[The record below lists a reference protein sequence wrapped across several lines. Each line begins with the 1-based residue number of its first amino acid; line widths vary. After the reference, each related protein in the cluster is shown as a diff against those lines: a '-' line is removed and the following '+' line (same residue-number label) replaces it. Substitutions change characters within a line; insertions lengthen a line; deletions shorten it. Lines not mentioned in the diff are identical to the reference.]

1 LKKNSIKSFLAFTLL
16 ISSSLPA
23 LIFVSAPSSSAVTT
37 SSSGTQTTLT
47 YDYTNTVETFTIPA
61 NVTEITITVTG
72 AQGGTGGSDYGVRPP
87 LEGYRGVVSGNIS
100 VTPGRIISVAVGER
114 GADPVRTG
122 CTAGP
127 RSDSGDANIAT
138 GGNNPLGIYKG
149 GNGATPGPDGCSGYG
164 GAGGAASVV
173 KIGTLAD
180 AAADALIVA
189 GGSGASGG
197 NGQFQALRG
206 GSPQA
211 NYSARTDTTSTNGQT
226 GLNTY
231 TACVAAPRPD
241 GRCDGGGG
249 AGGGGGAQGGARGEV
264 PFGTGSNTEWY
275 GLGSFPGQN
284 ATSGLS
290 SLTSSYNYYT
300 FSSVSTKLHG
310 SVVISYSS
318 GVPSSP
324 SGVNGTP
331 NNSGVDLYWTRPS
344 TAGATSITDYQV
356 EYAVSPYSSWT
367 TASTCS
373 GLSETCTVTGLTNG
387 TAYKFKVKAQNSIG
401 WGAYSELSQELTPS
415 GPPSA
420 PTITGITPG
429 DGSLSVAFTAGA
441 STATITDY
449 QYSINGTNFFSLSNT
464 TSPLVISGLTN
475 GTPYPVVIRAVNAAG
490 PGSTSNEITSTPSA
504 LPGAP
509 TITNLVDGGSG
520 TSLVVTFT
528 AGYTGGSSI
537 TDYEYAVSVGLNS
550 SDFGSYSSVGGTSS
564 PFTITGLTNGTAYT
578 VKLRAK
584 NTAGYGP
591 GSAFQ
596 NGVTLAAPNAP
607 TITSVTSGDGRLRII
622 YPAYTSATNGGSAI
636 SKVEYSTNDG
646 SSWADA
652 GTLSETFTVLGLT
665 NGTTYLVKL
674 RAVNAIGT
682 SIASSATSGT
692 PAAPPS
698 SPLQVSVL
706 GNPTA
711 AAVAWLA
718 PSSNGGSAVTGYTA
732 SAHSASSGG
741 SLSSSCTTANLTC
754 TITGLT
760 NGTTYYVSVVA
771 TNAAGSSSATSP
783 RISVIPA
790 ALPGAPTISGIT
802 AGNAYLSV
810 AFSAGTADS
819 NAPITGYQ
827 YSSDNGT
834 TWANASG
841 TTSPLLVSSLTNGT
855 TYTVKIRAVSAIG
868 NGAASTGVAGTPYT
882 VPSNVDPGSISY
894 TAGNGNVIVSWTAP
908 AANGSAITDTN
919 VTAFSAL
926 VGGSSSGIC
935 STTNATTTC
944 TISGLSN
951 GTTYYV
957 SIETINGAGYSQR
970 STPRVAVMPGNSSS
984 TTLAISSSSIV
995 VNSYETLTATVT
1007 TGATGTVN
1015 FTNDGTSITGCSSV
1029 TISSNT
1035 ATCVT
1040 NALAAGTRS
1049 IRANYS
1055 GNSSYASSVS
1065 SSASI
1070 TVLDKY
1076 TITYDNRGGT
1086 QPTASAEFI
1095 VGGSALVLPTPTRN
1109 SYVFTGWYDASTNG
1123 TKLGDADGPYTP
1135 TSTRT
1140 VYARWVQTSLYGMGA
1155 STKIGTVTTVD
1166 GVGNGFSASTSSTSV
1181 QVDYV
1186 ADALP
1191 AGTVIDVYLITDT
1204 TRAQTFITNSTSF
1217 VVNLLLAWKAT
1228 DDTVPDTA
1236 SGKPITMTITDSA
1249 IKRGAK
1255 LYALLGSTL
1264 TDLGAATSDGQATVQ
1279 ITQDPEIV
1287 VVRTVPDTATAVI
1300 GTAGDGN
1307 AVVSWTAPASSGG
1320 SDITGYTVTS
1330 SGGQTCATTSLTC
1343 TVTGLTNGTAY
1354 TFTVRATNAIGNSP
1368 VSTASSAVTPVAAS
1382 TPAPSSSGSTGSGS
1396 SGGGSVASQPIAP
1409 VVTPTPAPVVT
1420 PEPAPVVTP
1429 TPAPVVTPTPAPVY
1443 VPTAPT
1449 NSQYDGAI
1457 TREILQNS
1465 SVTIQQSLGNTVNM
1479 NSVVT
1484 FPSSGGISV
1493 SFTYTPVATG
1503 SSPVAP
1509 APTQITVSLS
1519 TVSASGQPSQVENM
1533 TLVLSKGDDVK
1544 FSTGGLKANSEVS
1557 IYIFSEPTFLGKVL
1571 TNDNGDIAG
1580 TFPSPNGLSV
1590 GKHTIQMGAY
1600 LPDGSVAS
1608 ISLPVV
1614 VKITAKP
1621 LVVKVFFPMGS
1632 SVVTKSQIDTIK
1644 KSISTLKSKKNLV
1657 ISIQGF
1663 VQKTSRQIN
1672 DQLLAQ
1678 NRASS
1683 VAKYLKKSGIQGK
1696 YTVVAKGYA
1705 TERDAR
1711 ARRVKI
1717 TIRAQ

>member
-1 LKKNSIKSFLAFTLL
+1 M
-16 ISSSLPA
+16 
-23 LIFVSAPSSSAVTT
+23 
-37 SSSGTQTTLT
+37 T

-61 NVTEITITVTG
+61 NVTEITVTVTG
-72 AQGGTGGSDYGVRPP
+72 AEGGTGGSDYGVRPAKQ
-87 LEGYRGVVSGNIS
+87 GYRGVVTGTMS
-100 VTPGRIISVAVGER
+100 VTPGHVISVAVGER
-114 GADPVRTG
+114 GSDPQSGYEG
-122 CTAGP
+122 CQAGSSSSTPTAG
-127 RSDSGDANIAT
+127 RAAV
-138 GGNNPLGIYKG
+138 GGNNPLGEYKG
-149 GNGATPGPDGCSGYG
+149 GGGGDPGPSGCSGYG
-164 GAGGAASVV
+164 GAGGAASVI
-173 KIGTLAD
+173 KIGTVASP
-180 AAADALIVA
+180 AADALIVA

-197 NGQFQALRG
+197 NGQYQALQG
-206 GSPQA
+206 GPAQSS
-211 NYSARTDTTSTNGQT
+211 YSARTDTTSTNGQT

-231 TACVAAPRPD
+231 QAWQLAGST
-241 GRCDGGGG
+241 GSNDGGGG
-249 AGGGGGAQGGARGEV
+249 AGGGGGAQGGARGNV
-264 PFGTGSNTEWY
+264 AFGAGANTEWY
-275 GLGSFPGQN
+275 GLGSYPGQN
-284 ATSGLS
+284 STSGIS
-290 SLTSSYNYYT
+290 SLSASYNFYT

-310 SVVISYSS
+310 SVVITYSS
-318 GVPSSP
+318 GVPSMP
-324 SGVNGTP
+324 TGVNGTP
-331 NNSGVDLYWTRPS
+331 NNSSVDLYWTRPS
-344 TAGATSITDYQV
+344 TAGATPISAYQV
-356 EYAVSPYSSWT
+356 EYAVDPYSSWT
-367 TASTCS
+367 TAATCA
-373 GLSETCTVTGLTNG
+373 GLGETCTVTGLTNA
-387 TAYKFKVKAQNSIG
+387 TAYKFRVKAQNSIG
-401 WGAYSELSQELTPS
+401 WGAYSALSQALTPS

-420 PTITGITPG
+420 PTITSITPG

-449 QYSINGTNFFSLSNT
+449 QYSLNGVNFFSLSST

-475 GTPYPVVIRAVNAAG
+475 GTLYPVVIRAVNSAG
-490 PGSTSNEITSTPSA
+490 PGETSSSVSSTPSA

-509 TITNLVDGGSG
+509 TITSLVDGGSG

-537 TDYEYAVSVGLNS
+537 TDYEYAISVGLNS
-550 SDFGSYSSVGGTSS
+550 NSFGSYSSVGSTTS

-607 TITSVTSGDGRLRII
+607 SITSVTSGDGRLRII
-622 YPAYTSATNGGSAI
+622 YSAYTSVTNGGSAI
-636 SKVEYSTNDG
+636 SKIEYSTNDG
-646 SSWADA
+646 SSWTDA

-665 NGTTYLVKL
+665 NGTSYSIKL
-674 RAVNAIGT
+674 RATNAIGA
-682 SIASSATSGT
+682 SLPSSAVTST
-692 PAAPPS
+692 PAAAPN
-698 SPLQVSVL
+698 SPQQVSVI

-711 AAVAWLA
+711 AVVAWLA
-718 PSSNGGSAVTGYTA
+718 PTSNGGAAISGYTA
-732 SAHSASSGG
+732 SAYSASSGG
-741 SLSSSCTTANLTC
+741 TLSSSCTTTSLSCSIA
-754 TITGLT
+754 GLT

-771 TNAAGSSSATSP
+771 TNAAGSSAATSP

-790 ALPGAPTISGIT
+790 ALPGAPTISGVT

-834 TWANASG
+834 TWASASG

-855 TYTVKIRAVSAIG
+855 TYTVKIRAVSEIG
-868 NGAASTGVAGTPYT
+868 NGGASSGVSGTPFT

-908 AANGSAITDTN
+908 SANGSSITNTT
-919 VTAFSAL
+919 VTAFSAAS
-926 VGGSSSGIC
+926 GGSSSGTC
-935 STTNATTTC
+935 TTTGGTTSC
-944 TISGLSN
+944 TISSLSN

-957 SIETINGAGYSQR
+957 SIETLNGAGYSQR

-1007 TGATGTVN
+1007 SGATGTIN

-1035 ATCVT
+1035 ASCVT
-1040 NALAAGTRS
+1040 NSLAAGTRS

-1055 GNSSYASSVS
+1055 GNSTYASSVS
-1065 SSASI
+1065 SSASV

-1086 QPTASAEFI
+1086 QSTVSAEFV
-1095 VGGSALVLPTPTRN
+1095 VGSSALVLPTPTRN

-1123 TKLGDADGPYTP
+1123 NKLGDAAGPYTP

-1155 STKIGTVTTVD
+1155 STKIGTITTVD
-1166 GVGNGFSASTSSTSV
+1166 GVGNGFSASTVSTSV

-1186 ADALP
+1186 SNALP

-1204 TRAQTFITNSTSF
+1204 TRAQTYITNSTSF

-1236 SGKPITMTITDSA
+1236 SGKPISMTITNSS
-1249 IKRGAK
+1249 IKKGAK

-1264 TDLGAATSDGQATVQ
+1264 TDLGVATSDGQATVQ

-1300 GTAGDGN
+1300 GSAGDGN
-1307 AVVSWTAPASSGG
+1307 VVVSWTAPSSTGG

-1330 SGGQTCATTSLTC
+1330 SGGQTCTTTLLTC

-1354 TFTVRATNAIGNSP
+1354 TFTVGATNAIGNSP
-1368 VSTASSAVTPVAAS
+1368 VSSASSAVTPVAAS
-1382 TPAPSSSGSTGSGS
+1382 TPTPSSSGS
-1396 SGGGSVASQPIAP
+1396 SGGGSSGGRSAIAQPVAP

-1420 PEPAPVVTP
+1420 PEPAPAATP
-1429 TPAPVVTPTPAPVY
+1429 APAPVVTPIPAPVY

-1449 NSQYDGAI
+1449 NSQYGGTI
-1457 TREILQNS
+1457 TRDILQSS
-1465 SVTIQQSLGNTVNM
+1465 SVSIQQGLGDISNTK
-1479 NSVVT
+1479 SVVT
-1484 FPSSGGISV
+1484 FPSTGGISV
-1493 SFTYTPVATG
+1493 SFTYAPAATG
-1503 SSPVAP
+1503 NSPTAP

-1519 TVSASGQPSQVENM
+1519 TVSASGQPSQLENM
-1533 TLVLSKGDDVK
+1533 SLVLSKGDDVK
-1544 FSTGGLKANSEVS
+1544 FATGGLKANSEVS
-1557 IYIFSEPTFLGKVL
+1557 IYIFSDPTFLGKVL
-1571 TNDNGDIAG
+1571 TDENGNISGA
-1580 TFPSPNGLSV
+1580 FPSPNALPT

-1600 LPDGSVAS
+1600 LPDGSAAS
-1608 ISLPVV
+1608 ISLPVI
-1614 VKITAKP
+1614 VKTTTKP
-1621 LVVKVFFPMGS
+1621 VVVKVFFPMGS
-1632 SVVTKSQIDTIK
+1632 SVLTKSQIDAISR
-1644 KSISTLKSKKNLV
+1644 SISTLKSKKNLV

-1663 VQKTSRQIN
+1663 VQKTSLQIN

-1678 NRASS
+1678 QRASS
-1683 VAKYLKKSGIQGK
+1683 AAKYLKKSGVQGK

-1711 ARRVKI
+1711 ARRVEI
-1717 TIRAQ
+1717 TIRTQ

>member
-1 LKKNSIKSFLAFTLL
+1 M
-16 ISSSLPA
+16 SLPA
-23 LIFVSAPSSSAVTT
+23 FNSPSANAVTT
-37 SSSGTQTTLT
+37 TSSGTQTTLT
-47 YDYTNTVETFTIPA
+47 YSYTNTVETFTIPA

-87 LEGYRGVVSGNIS
+87 LEGYRGVVTGNIS
-100 VTPGRIISVAVGER
+100 VSPGHIISVAVGER
-114 GADPVRTG
+114 GSDPVATG
-122 CTAGP
+122 CSAGP
-127 RSDSGDANIAT
+127 RLNSGDGNIAT

-173 KIGTLAD
+173 KIGTQAD
-180 AAADALIVA
+180 AAADALIIA

-284 ATSGLS
+284 STSGLS
-290 SLTSSYNYYT
+290 GLSASYNYYT

-310 SVVISYSS
+310 SVVITYSS
-318 GVPSSP
+318 GVPSAP
-324 SGVNGTP
+324 SGVNGTSK
-331 NNSGVDLYWTRPS
+331 NSGVDLYWTRPS
-344 TAGATSITDYQV
+344 TAGATPITGYQV
-356 EYAVSPYSSWT
+356 DYAVSPYSSWT
-367 TASTCS
+367 TAATCS

-387 TAYKFKVKAQNSIG
+387 TAYKFRAAAQNSVG
-401 WGAYSELSQELTPS
+401 FSSYSALSQALTPS

-420 PTITGITPG
+420 PTITSITPG
-429 DGSLSVAFTAGA
+429 DGLLSVAFTAGA

-449 QYSINGTNFFSLSNT
+449 QYSLDGVNFFSLSAV

-475 GTPYPVVIRAVNAAG
+475 GTSYPVLIRAVNAAG
-490 PGSTSNEITSTPSA
+490 PGSTSNEISSTPSA

-537 TDYEYAVSVGLNS
+537 TDYEFAVSIGLNS
-550 SDFGSYSSVGGTSS
+550 SNFGSYSSVGGTSS
-564 PFTITGLTNGTAYT
+564 PFTITGLTSGTAYT

-607 TITSVTSGDGRLRII
+607 TINSVTSGDGRLRVI
-622 YPAYTSATNGGSAI
+622 YTAYTSLTNGGSAI
-636 SKVEYSTNDG
+636 SKIEYSTNDG
-646 SSWADA
+646 GSWADA

-665 NGTTYLVKL
+665 NGTPYSIKL
-674 RAVNAIGT
+674 RATNAIGA
-682 SIASSATSGT
+682 SAASSATSGT

-698 SPLQVSVL
+698 VPQQVSVL

-711 AAVAWLA
+711 AVVTWLA
-718 PSSNGGSAVTGYTA
+718 PSSTGGSVITGYTA
-732 SAHSASSGG
+732 SAYSASTDG
-741 SLSSSCTTANLTC
+741 SVSASCVTAGLTC

-771 TNAAGSSSATSP
+771 TNAAGSSAATAP

-790 ALPGAPTISGIT
+790 ALPGAPTISSVT

-827 YSSDNGT
+827 YSSDNGS
-834 TWANASG
+834 TWADASG
-841 TTSPLLVSSLTNGT
+841 TSSPLLVSSLTNGT

-868 NGAASTGVAGTPYT
+868 NGAASSGVAGTPYT
-882 VPSNVDPGSISY
+882 VPSNVDPGSIGY

-908 AANGSAITDTN
+908 AANGSAITNTN

-926 VGGSSSGIC
+926 VGGSSSGTC
-935 STTNATTTC
+935 STTGSTTTC
-944 TISGLSN
+944 TISGLLN

-970 STPRVAVMPGNSSS
+970 STPRVAVMPGNASS
-984 TTLAISSSSIV
+984 TTLSVASSSIV
-995 VNSYETLTATVT
+995 INTYETLTATVT

-1015 FTNDGTSITGCSSV
+1015 FTNDGTSISGCSSV

-1040 NALAAGTRS
+1040 NALSAGTRS

-1055 GNSSYASSVS
+1055 GSSSYASSVS
-1065 SSASI
+1065 SIA
-1070 TVLDKY
+1070 TVNVLDKY

-1086 QPTASAEFI
+1086 QSTVSAEFI
-1095 VGGSALVLPTPTRN
+1095 VGSSALVLPTPTRN

-1123 TKLGDADGPYTP
+1123 NKLGDAAGPYTP

-1140 VYARWVQTSLYGMGA
+1140 IYARWVQTSLYGMGA
-1155 STKIGTVTTVD
+1155 STKIGTITTVD

-1191 AGTVIDVYLITDT
+1191 AGTVLDVYLITDT
-1204 TRAQTFITNSTSF
+1204 TRAQSLITNSTSF

-1236 SGKPITMTITDSA
+1236 SGKPITMTITNPS
-1249 IKRGAK
+1249 IKKGAK

-1264 TDLGAATSDGQATVQ
+1264 TDLGAATTDGQATVQ

-1287 VVRTVPDTATAVI
+1287 VVRTIPDTATAII

-1307 AVVSWTAPASSGG
+1307 VVVSWTAPASTGG
-1320 SDITGYTVTS
+1320 SDITGYTVAS
-1330 SGGQTCATTSLTC
+1330 SGGQTCTTTLLTC

-1382 TPAPSSSGSTGSGS
+1382 TPAPSSGGS
-1396 SGGGSVASQPIAP
+1396 SGGGSSGGGTPAAQPVAP

-1420 PEPAPVVTP
+1420 PEPAPVAIP
-1429 TPAPVVTPTPAPVY
+1429 TPAPVVATTPGPVY
-1443 VPTAPT
+1443 LPKAPT
-1449 NSQYDGAI
+1449 NSQYGGSI
-1457 TREILQNS
+1457 TRDFLQSS
-1465 SVTIQQSLGNTVNM
+1465 SVSIQQGLGDISSAK
-1479 NSVVT
+1479 SVVT
-1484 FPSSGGISV
+1484 FPSTGGISV
-1493 SFTYTPVATG
+1493 TFTYTPATDG
-1503 SSPVAP
+1503 NTSTAP
-1509 APTQITVSLS
+1509 AAPTQITVSLS
-1519 TVSASGQPSQVENM
+1519 TVSASGQPSQLENM
-1533 TLVLSKGDDVK
+1533 SLVLSKGDDVK

-1557 IYIFSEPTFLGKVL
+1557 IYIFSEPTFLGKAL
-1571 TNDNGDIAG
+1571 TDKNGNISGA
-1580 TFPSPNGLSV
+1580 FPSPNGLAI

-1614 VKITAKP
+1614 VKDSTKP
-1621 LVVKVFFPMGS
+1621 LVVKILFPMGS
-1632 SVVTKSQIDTIK
+1632 SVITKSQGEAIS
-1644 KSISTLKSKKNLV
+1644 KSILSLKSKKNLV

-1663 VQKTSRQIN
+1663 VQKTSTQIN
-1672 DQLLAQ
+1672 DRLLAQ
-1678 NRASS
+1678 QRASS
-1683 VAKYLKKSGIQGK
+1683 AAIFLKKSGIQGK

-1705 TERDAR
+1705 KERDAR
-1711 ARRVKI
+1711 ARRVEI
-1717 TIRAQ
+1717 TIRTQ